1 MKSNSLSTFL
11 ILILACFFLSCS
23 NAKKKDSI
31 QEAKDETESE
41 TERHLAEMTAR
52 VKWPW
57 VEAKETPIDSLDIKI
72 DNLSTPELEQSFDIV
87 KDSVFILSVDEFNMA
102 RNLVKNHFA
111 CIDTSVGNDSI
122 DDRKKPFPYN
132 YYFKQY
138 IGYKEKEGKRL
149 VYVNMFTSWQTPNGW
164 ARELKDKWLM
174 VYDGGKRF
182 GHMIVDIEKK
192 EVISLYI
199 HGPY

>member
-11 ILILACFFLSCS
+11 ILVLACFFLSCS
-23 NAKKKDSI
+23 NAKKNDSI
-31 QEAKDETESE
+31 QEAKDETE
-41 TERHLAEMTAR
+41 RHLAEKTAR
-52 VKWPW
+52 MKWPW
-57 VEAKETPIDSLDIKI
+57 VEANEFPVDSLDIRI
-72 DNLSTPELEQSFDIV
+72 EDLSIPLLDLEFDVV
-87 KDSVFILSVDEFNMA
+87 KDSVFILSEDEFNMA
-102 RNLVKNHFA
+102 RYLVKKHFTS
-111 CIDTSVGNDSI
+111 IDTSVGTDSI

-138 IGYKEKEGKRL
+138 IGYKEKDGKKL
-149 VYVNMFTSWQTPNGW
+149 VYVNMFTSEQTPNGW

-174 VYDGGKRF
+174 VYDGGKSF

>member
-11 ILILACFFLSCS
+11 ILILAGIFLSCS
-23 NAKKKDSI
+23 NSKKKDPI

-52 VKWPW
+52 MKWPW

-72 DNLSTPELEQSFDIV
+72 EDLSIPLLDLEFDVV
-87 KDSVFILSVDEFNMA
+87 KDSVFILSEDEFNMA
-102 RNLVKNHFA
+102 RYLVKKHFDS
-111 CIDTSVGNDSI
+111 IDTSVGNDSI

-138 IGYKEKEGKRL
+138 IGYKEKDGKRL

-174 VYDGGKRF
+174 VYDGGKSF
-182 GHMIVDIEKK
+182 GHIIVDIEKK
-192 EVISLYI
+192 EVKSLYI